1 MFFMAWNYTW
11 SQVDSVFIPISKYET
26 VRSFDENR
34 LEAYRSELN
43 YQNDPKYINNVGSRL
58 KLRFLNWLNDVF
70 GLKRATI
77 DMRFFLYLIMVGGL
91 AVLFYY
97 IYKSQMVK
105 PFSRIN
111 DARGPEISMLDMVLT
126 GESIEEQMNHALENA
141 DFALVLKLHYIQI
154 LKLLDQKDWILWKE
168 FKTNGAYIKEIKDKF
183 LKEKFE
189 EITNSFEKIA
199 YGEFPID
206 EEKYNAIAPNYIDL
220 MERLKKM

>member
-1 MFFMAWNYTW
+1 MLRRYLFCLMFFMAWNYTW

-126 GESIEEQMNHALENA
+126 GESIDRAGSSIRSLMATRNCTA
-141 DFALVLKLHYIQI
+141 VLPSI
-154 LKLLDQKDWILWKE
+154 
-168 FKTNGAYIKEIKDKF
+168 
-183 LKEKFE
+183 
-189 EITNSFEKIA
+189 
-199 YGEFPID
+199 
-206 EEKYNAIAPNYIDL
+206 
-220 MERLKKM
+220 MR